1 MMEQEDQE
9 TVLKINRY
17 FSLGGHVSSHNHLIA
32 NPPESGERTHSHVLI
47 GENLNKSF
55 KVAAA
60 ESNAEE
66 KHEEDEEDALLLQ
79 KKLCKECGKK
89 FESWK
94 ALFGHMKCH
103 SQKTVKGFAGFPK
116 RKKRS
121 RRRAMMMTRYEVDNY
136 SSTLTSANSDY
147 DQEEVAMSLIM
158 LSNNDNNPE
167 VLGSQLKKQKPR
179 GSEIPTNE
187 TKFQCSTCSKTF
199 HSYQALGGHRAS
211 HKKNYNNDGFAPP
224 SQAMSEKVESSKKM
238 RADDDRHECPICFKI
253 FGSGQA
259 LGGHKRSHFRAGAT
273 KTDVQQQPEMQK
285 PETRDFLDL
294 NFPAP
299 VEEEEEEDRERQ
311 QIIGFQAWL
320 MMGRNYSH
328 EQIVGPTSF

>member
-9 TVLKINRY
+9 TVLMKMNRY
-17 FSLGGHVSSHNHLIA
+17 FSLGRHTRSHNHLIP
-32 NPPESGERTHSHVLI
+32 NPPESGETTQSHVLI
-47 GENLNKSF
+47 RENLNKSF
-55 KVAAA
+55 EVAAA

-66 KHEEDEEDALLLQ
+66 KHEEDALLLQ
-79 KKLCKECGKK
+79 RKLCKECGKK

-103 SQKTVKGFAGFPK
+103 SQRTAKGFAGFPK

-121 RRRAMMMTRYEVDNY
+121 RRRAMMMTRYEVDNN

-179 GSEIPTNE
+179 GSEIPTTNE
-187 TKFQCSTCSKTF
+187 TKFQCSTCSKAF

-238 RADDDRHECPICFKI
+238 KADDDRHECPICFKI

-259 LGGHKRSHFRAGAT
+259 LGGHKRSHFKVGAT
-273 KTDVQQQPEMQK
+273 KTDMQQQPETQK

-299 VEEEEEEDRERQ
+299 VEEEEEDRERQ